1 MKIMQNEDFEKYL
14 IKSQAYCS
22 RAEKCESD
30 VRTYLFK
37 QHVDS
42 DVVEKIIDSLKED
55 KFVDNDRYARAFV
68 SDAFKFNKWGRLK
81 IRQAL
86 LAKGISDKVMAE
98 PLSEIDESAYMSLIE
113 SLLKSKLKTARGDDE
128 YKIKASVFR
137 FAYSRGFEP
146 ELVEKVW
153 AKLR

>member
-1 MKIMQNEDFEKYL
+1 MEKEEFERYL
-14 IKSQAYCS
+14 SKAQAYCS

-30 VRTYLFK
+30 VRTYLYK

-42 DVVEKIIDSLKED
+42 ETIEKIVDSLRDD
-55 KFVDNDRYARAFV
+55 KFVDNERYARAFV

-86 LAKGISDKVMAE
+86 LAKGISDKIMAE
-98 PLSEIDESAYMSLIE
+98 PLSEIDETEYMSLLE
-113 SLLKSKLKTARGDDE
+113 SLVQSKLKSVRGDDE
-128 YKIKASVFR
+128 YKVKASVFR

-146 ELVEKVW
+146 DLVEKVW
-153 AKLR
+153 GRVS

>member
-1 MKIMQNEDFEKYL
+1 MDAEEFEKYL
-14 IKSQAYCS
+14 FKAQAYCS

-30 VRTYLFK
+30 VRTYLYK

-42 DVVEKIIDSLKED
+42 EIISKVIESLVED
-55 KFVDNDRYARAFV
+55 KFVDNERYARAFV

-86 LAKGISDKVMAE
+86 LAKGISDKIMAE
-98 PLSEIDESAYMSLIE
+98 PLSEIDESEYMSLLE
-113 SLLKSKLKTARGDDE
+113 SLLKSKLKSVRGDDE
-128 YKIKASVFR
+128 YKVKASVFR

-146 ELVEKVW
+146 ELVEKAWGRVS
-153 AKLR
+153 

>member
-1 MKIMQNEDFEKYL
+1 MDKEEFEKYL
-14 IKSQAYCS
+14 FKAQAYCS

-98 PLSEIDESAYMSLIE
+98 PLAEIDEAEYVSLLE
-113 SLLKSKLKTARGDDE
+113 TLLKSKLKSVRGDDE
-128 YKIKASVFR
+128 YKIKASVLR

-153 AKLR
+153 SKLR